1 MNYSWR
7 KDNTRPPRS
16 LRQGLVEDRIIFKEF
31 VSKLKQ
37 TKFVIVYIDECS
49 F

>member
-7 KDNTRPPRS
+7 KGNTRPPRF

-31 VSKLKQ
+31 ISKLKQ
-37 TKFVIVYIDECS
+37 AKFAIVYIDEWS